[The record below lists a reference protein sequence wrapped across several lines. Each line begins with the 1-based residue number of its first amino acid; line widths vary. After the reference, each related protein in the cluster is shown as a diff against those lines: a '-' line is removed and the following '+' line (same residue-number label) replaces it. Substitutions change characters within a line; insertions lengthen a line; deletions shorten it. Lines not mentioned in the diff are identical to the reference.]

1 MLKQNPVVLLKT
13 ANNCHYNST
22 WQKTQIDILICLSNM
37 SNISNMSLT
46 HMKAD
51 GTNDFNLLK
60 TTLV

>member
-22 WQKTQIDILICLSNM
+22 WQKTQIDILIY
-37 SNISNMSLT
+37 MSLT